1 MDEALNLYEK
11 LSVICAAEQPLEVR
25 KNVVVSEHRTTYRAV
40 IRPGRMTAVFRI
52 DGGLITS
59 GRRCDKLILSE
70 YPGSAGFW
78 KCHFI
83 ELKGCRTC
91 DAIVQ
96 LENTLRNKMFSDKS
110 ISERHARIVGM
121 SFPSSK
127 ADPDFERARSRF
139 AAEYGCVLKRVKSGN
154 PEAL

>member
-1 MDEALNLYEK
+1 MK
-11 LSVICAAEQPLEVR
+11 IR
-25 KNVVVSEHRTTYRAV
+25 KNVVVSEHKTAYRAV
-40 IRPGRMTAVFRI
+40 VHPERRAAVFRI

-70 YPGSAGFW
+70 YPGSADLW

-96 LENTLRNKMFSDKS
+96 LENTLQNRMFSDKS
-110 ISERHARIVGM
+110 ISERHARVVGT

-139 AAEYGCVLKRVKSGN
+139 AAEYGCMLKCVKSGN
-154 PEAL
+154 PETL